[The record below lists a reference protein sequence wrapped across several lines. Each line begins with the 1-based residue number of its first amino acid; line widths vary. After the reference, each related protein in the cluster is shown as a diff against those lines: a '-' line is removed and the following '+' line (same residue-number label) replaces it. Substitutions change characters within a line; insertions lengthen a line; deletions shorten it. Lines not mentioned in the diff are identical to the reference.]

1 MTNLMERAQRDGT
14 LVSAT
19 LTPINEGPVPAAIL
33 TESGQLREAWR
44 MTGADVDRDPKV
56 RELIER
62 QVAPMAGG
70 AQGAGAAAFMHN
82 VPEQG
87 AFVMNPEEF
96 DKNTERNDVPQEV
109 KTFTGL
115 NGSRIDQRIS
125 NVGVLTNI
133 RLIFSGTLVVAGAGT
148 CTPTAQYPWNLFKR
162 VTLNA
167 NGQTSL
173 IQAEG
178 LDLHVRRQRIYRN
191 PRESIVTGPSIDTFG
206 DSTGAVI
213 ATGSYSLVL
222 IYDLPIVHDDDL
234 LTGALFAQSDQTY
247 LNWTIEPAAVT
258 DLFTLAGGSTATLT
272 GSIFPT
278 LTFFDIP
285 YVDTQKGRIVVLPDM
300 RWLHGFIAQNNP
312 FANTGDVKS
321 SLIRTSGQLIALYWT
336 IMNGDAAQIAPSALD
351 EIRWVYGSN
360 RSPRVFNPT
369 TQLLEKIQRDYNG
382 PLKPNYVCLDFEG
395 DNPRRDIVLPKGLS
409 ELQVVNKVSSG
420 TTVNANARVHFVEE
434 TLFAGR

>member
-1 MTNLMERAQRDGT
+1 MERAQRDGT
-14 LVSAT
+14 LVSAQ
-19 LTPINEGPVPAAIL
+19 LTPINEGPVPASIL

-44 MTGADVDRDPKV
+44 MTGADVDRDPVV
-56 RELIER
+56 RDLLER
-62 QVAPMAGG
+62 RIPPMAGG

-125 NVGVLTNI
+125 NVGVLTTI
-133 RLIFSGTLVVAGAGT
+133 RLIFSGTLVIGASGT

-191 PRESIVTGPSIDTFG
+191 PRESIVTGPSIDGFG

-213 ATGSYSLVL
+213 APGSYSLVL

-321 SLIRTSGQLIALYWT
+321 ALIRTSGQLIALYWT

-360 RSPRVFNPT
+360 RAPRVFNPT

-382 PLKPNYVCLDFEG
+382 ALKPNYVCLDFEG